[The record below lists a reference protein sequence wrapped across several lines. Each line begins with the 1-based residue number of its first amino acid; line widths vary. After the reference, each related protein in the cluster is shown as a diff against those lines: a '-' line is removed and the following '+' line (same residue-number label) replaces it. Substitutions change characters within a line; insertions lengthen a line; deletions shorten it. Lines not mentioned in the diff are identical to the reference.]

1 MLTKKID
8 YEMATLCLDFANT
21 LEWHASDRPVERQ
34 EKYAD
39 LLAWAVEKHL
49 VDSDQVRV
57 LEELAH
63 QSPKKASAT
72 FGKAIDLRETIYR
85 IFADIA
91 HDRLVAD
98 EDLQCLND
106 ELVKTCASARIAQ
119 MNGRFNWT
127 WSEDNLDLERVLRPI
142 LKSAAQLLTTPELM
156 KRVGQCADD
165 RGCGYLFI
173 DLSKNHSRKWCDI
186 NDCGNRAKQRRYY
199 RKNRS
204 S

>member
-49 VDSDQVRV
+49 VDSDQLRV